1 MNVFMFV
8 YSVCIMLVFFAAA
21 IFSLAAYLVSERKSF
36 IPQVTLFVF
45 YIVELAGI
53 LGNEWLMQNLA
64 FSPENY
70 YEISNPVL
78 RVITGTGMI
87 ASLWI
92 MMLRLLDNHDVKTYV
107 VLPAVFAAVSIAVL
121 VFMPSGQLRQ
131 FLFYS
136 LRQIFGAFIL
146 IFAFVKWSVS
156 KDEAFRARLGKHLT
170 NFVILCLLVLVVFA
184 EDLWVIM
191 IAPMPDPNTSSLILY
206 LSERNFSENIL
217 MLFIAFHCIK
227 RSLDLIKLRFMN
239 PQGES
244 GEGDLAKHIAEALPA
259 YAKNNNLSAR
269 ESEVLALVLEGKD
282 NRTIANELFLS
293 EGTIKSHV
301 HNIMK
306 KTGTGARDE
315 LKKSFWSA

>member
-36 IPQVTLFVF
+36 ISQVTLFVF

-78 RVITGTGMI
+78 RVITGTGII
-87 ASLWI
+87 ASLWV
-92 MMLRLLDNHDVKTYV
+92 MMLRMLDNHDVKTYV
-107 VLPAVFAAVSIAVL
+107 ALPAVFAVASIAVL

-131 FLFYS
+131 FLFYT
-136 LRQIFGAFIL
+136 LRQVFGAFIL

-170 NFVILCLLVLVVFA
+170 KFVILCLLVLAIFA

-191 IAPMPDPNTSSLILY
+191 LAPMPNPNDGSLILY

-217 MLFIAFHCIK
+217 MLFIAYHCIK
-227 RSLDLIKLRFMN
+227 RSLNLIKLRFMQ
-239 PQGES
+239 PQAEG

-259 YAKNNNLSAR
+259 YAKNNNLSTR

-306 KTGTGARDE
+306 KTGTSSRDE